1 MNGQF
6 TWDSSVF
13 DRSRVADGYLFAT
26 HRDRCLYLGKSAR
39 DRLHWLKENPG
50 KWRSLEDVEQE
61 VARLRPAVESET
73 NLEAG
78 PAEPNGQTSSHDVR
92 KDGGEESDVTL
103 VDTPAGD
110 CSLPYQPTSLPVP
123 VPAIIKGTTKAEL
136 LPPAKAA
143 MSEAEGPKI
152 EETTPFGAMG
162 AKRGR
167 SGGRQI
173 KKQKLPAEVSKAGRK
188 LSPER
193 MRVVLECLR
202 EYPVLSNAASKAGIH
217 RKTLEYWM
225 KCSEAGN
232 EGYDIEWQGL
242 IWRFHEHCQTA
253 IEEAHDKILAAAWHI
268 AMGGVVY
275 KNDEFPLSLG
285 YEGPDAYL
293 KDENGNPALENV
305 HKANPKMLRFL
316 LEWLR
321 PDKWGKHRKIDVP
334 QKCGVVIIGDVTK
347 KPENSSA
354 ASIKA
359 RQWKSRSRKIE
370 KAKS

>member
-6 TWDSSVF
+6 NWDSSVF

-39 DRLHWLKENPG
+39 DRLHWLKENLG

-61 VARLRPAVESET
+61 VARLRPAVESDT
-73 NLEAG
+73 KVEAG
-78 PAEPNGQTSSHDVR
+78 PAEPNGQTSSRDVR

-110 CSLPYQPTSLPVP
+110 SSPPYQPTSLRVP

-143 MSEAEGPKI
+143 MSEAEGKI

-188 LSPER
+188 LSPELT
-193 MRVVLECLR
+193 RVVLECLR
-202 EYPVLSNAASKAGIH
+202 EYPVLSDAASKAGIH

-225 KCSEAGN
+225 KCSKAGDD
-232 EGYDIEWQGL
+232 GYDIEWQGL

-253 IEEAHDKILAAAWHI
+253 IEAAHDKILAAARDI

-275 KNDEFPLSLG
+275 KNDQSLVDLG
-285 YEGPDAYL
+285 YQGPDAYL
-293 KDENGNPALENV
+293 KDENGNPVVETIRKPND
-305 HKANPKMLRFL
+305 KMLRFL

-321 PDKWGKHRKIDVP
+321 PDKWGKHPKIDVP
-334 QKCGVVIIGDVTK
+334 QKGGVLVIGDITK

-359 RQWKSRSRKIE
+359 RKWKSRSGMIR
-370 KAKS
+370 KAKP